1 MKKIVSFI
9 IVIVMI
15 LCLLTTCNR
24 KHEYPL
30 RESEIVSIN
39 IVSLKHNRE
48 KTTICKIEN
57 VSDFLNDFK
66 KIEVRRISPPN
77 DSSWLNTQTAI
88 EIKHSD
94 GTFNWIVPTGFL
106 RSFYKDTGNLATV
119 FHGSNLLDD
128 KQFADLIAKYVGK
141 SDLKLEYHFLQSS
154 TKISAIEI
162 VRLGESENDL
172 GLIPKE
178 QTVIG
183 KVDDVSEFLKKFEQL
198 DCYLNINQPT
208 KAEEGSIAV
217 KISYNGGDGG
227 NYELINAHG
236 QSISYYTCK
245 SYNHG
250 LRYFD
255 EEQFANLIEDY
266 IDK

>member
-1 MKKIVSFI
+1 MT
-9 IVIVMI
+9 
-15 LCLLTTCNR
+15 LCLQTGCNR

-39 IVSLKHNRE
+39 IVSLKHDRE
-48 KTTICKIEN
+48 KTTICQIEN

-66 KIEVRRISPPN
+66 KIEVRRKSPPR
-77 DSSWLNTQTAI
+77 DGSWLNTQTAVEI
-88 EIKHSD
+88 EYSD
-94 GTFNWIVPTGFL
+94 GTFKWIVPAGSL
-106 RSFYKDTGNLATV
+106 RSFYKDTGDLGTV
-119 FHGSNLLDD
+119 FHGSNMLDD

-154 TKISAIEI
+154 TEIEAIEI
-162 VRLGESENDL
+162 VRLGKSKNDL

-183 KVDDVSEFLKKFEQL
+183 KVDNISEFLKEFEQL

-208 KAEEGSIAV
+208 KVEEDSIAV
-217 KISYNGGDGG
+217 KISYSGGEGG

-236 QSISYYTCK
+236 QSISYYTCEN
-245 SYNHG
+245 YNNG

-255 EEQFANLIEDY
+255 EEQFANLIEKY